1 MDVLLLVPTRM
12 ELARLAL
19 PPAILNR
26 AEICGFGPVAA
37 AARTAQ
43 LLARDCADLVL
54 LAGIAGAYYDERIV
68 PVGSALWC
76 EEVTLD
82 GVGAGEGNA
91 FLSVDQLGFP
101 VVLDEEGASIGVTLS
116 ARTFH
121 STDLKGNGNV
131 SRIGAL
137 TVCAAS
143 GDAAHAKR
151 RRELHPRAAIEEME
165 GYGAALS
172 ARLFG
177 SDFAMVRGI
186 SNVAGDRHVGAWRID
201 EALEAVRHE
210 ILAFFR
216 TIDDKQ
222 RG

>member
-19 PPAILNR
+19 PPAIQSR

-43 LLARDCADLVL
+43 LLARDGADLVL
-54 LAGIAGAYYDERIV
+54 LAGIAGAYFEERIV
-68 PVGSALWC
+68 PLGSAIWC

-82 GVGAGEGNA
+82 GVGAGEGDA

-101 VVLDEEGASIGVTLS
+101 LVHDDEGASVATTLP
-116 ARTFH
+116 ARTWH
-121 STDLKGNGNV
+121 ATDAEGNGNV
-131 SRIGAL
+131 QKIAAL

-143 GDAAHAKR
+143 GDAAQAKR

-177 SDFAMVRGI
+177 SEFAMVRGV
-186 SNVAGDRHVGAWRID
+186 SNVAGDRHVAAWRID

-210 ILAFFR
+210 IVTFFR
-216 TIDDKQ
+216 TIDAKL
-222 RG
+222 

>member
-19 PPAILNR
+19 PPGISKR

-43 LLARDCADLVL
+43 LLARDGADLVL
-54 LAGIAGAYYDERIV
+54 LAGIAGAYHEERIV
-68 PVGSALWC
+68 PLGSALWC

-82 GVGAGEGNA
+82 GVGAGEGDA

-101 VVLDEEGASIGVTLS
+101 LVHDDEGASIATTLP
-116 ARTFH
+116 ARTLH
-121 STDLKGNGNV
+121 AADTEGNGNV
-131 SRIGAL
+131 SRIAAL

-143 GDAAHAKR
+143 GDAVQAKR
-151 RRELHPRAAIEEME
+151 RREHHPRAAIEEME

-177 SDFAMVRGI
+177 SEFAMVRGV
-186 SNVAGDRHVGAWRID
+186 SNVAGDRHVAAWRID

-210 ILAFFR
+210 IVTFFR
-216 TIDDKQ
+216 TIDATS
-222 RG
+222 

>member
-19 PPAILNR
+19 PPGIQSR

-43 LLARDCADLVL
+43 LLARDGADLVL
-54 LAGIAGAYYDERIV
+54 LAGIAGAYLEERIV
-68 PVGSALWC
+68 PLGSALWC
-76 EEVTLD
+76 EEVTLY
-82 GVGAGEGNA
+82 GIGAGEGDA

-101 VVLDEEGASIGVTLS
+101 LVHDDEGTSIATTLP
-116 ARTFH
+116 ARTFYAAD
-121 STDLKGNGNV
+121 TEGNGNAQK
-131 SRIGAL
+131 IAAL

-143 GDAAHAKR
+143 GDANQAKC

-177 SDFAMVRGI
+177 SEFAMVRGV
-186 SNVAGDRHVGAWRID
+186 SNVAGDRHVAAWRID

-210 ILAFFR
+210 IVTFFR
-216 TIDDKQ
+216 TIDAQ
-222 RG
+222 S

>member
-19 PPAILNR
+19 PASIRER

-43 LLARDCADLVL
+43 LLARDGADLVL
-54 LAGIAGAYYDERIV
+54 LAGIAGSYYDERLV

-82 GVGAGEGNA
+82 GVGAGEGDA

-101 VVLDEEGASIGVTLS
+101 IVQDDAGTSIGVTLP

-121 STDLKGNGNV
+121 AADTEGNGNV

-143 GDAAHAKR
+143 GDAAQAKR
-151 RRELHPRAAIEEME
+151 RRDLHPRAAIEEME

-177 SDFAMVRGI
+177 SEFAMVRGI

-201 EALEAVRHE
+201 EALESVRHE
-210 ILAFFR
+210 IVAFFSR
-216 TIDDKQ
+216 IDE
-222 RG
+222 RERS

>member
-1 MDVLLLVPTRM
+1 MDVLLLVPTRL

-19 PPAILNR
+19 PPEILSR

-43 LLARDCADLVL
+43 LLARDGADLVL
-54 LAGIAGAYYDERIV
+54 LAGIAGGYHEERMT
-68 PVGSALWC
+68 PLGSALWC
-76 EEVTLD
+76 DEVTLD
-82 GVGAGEGNA
+82 GVGAGEGDA

-101 VVLDEEGASIGVTLS
+101 LVYDDEGKSIATTLP
-116 ARTFH
+116 ARTLH
-121 STDLKGNGNV
+121 ATDAEGNGNV
-131 SRIGAL
+131 QTIAAL

-143 GDAAHAKR
+143 GDAAQAR
-151 RRELHPRAAIEEME
+151 RRRNLHPRAAIEEME

-186 SNVAGDRHVGAWRID
+186 SNVAGDRHVAAWRID

-216 TIDDKQ
+216 MIDAKS
-222 RG
+222 